1 MFFHTDSACQSLD
14 LEHHCYK
21 TDPKC
26 PQKTDSKMS
35 DTQAGVIGVIA
46 AIPIV
51 ILFVLFVLTYIYLRK
66 RRKQRKTKK
75 IGT

>member
-1 MFFHTDSACQSLD
+1 MLFHTDSACQSLD

-26 PQKTDSKMS
+26 PQNTDKMF
-35 DTQAGVIGVIA
+35 DTQAGFIGVIA
-46 AIPIV
+46 VIPIV
-51 ILFVLFVLTYIYLRK
+51 VLFVLFVLAYIYLRK